1 MPQVEKT
8 LKLLVFVIIAF
19 VHNRSIAVVDR
30 LRNSG
35 SLKEQAEDRLRN
47 SGSLKEQ
54 LDRLRNS
61 GSLKEQW
68 IA

>member
-19 VHNRSIAVVDR
+19 VPNRSIAVVDR

-35 SLKEQAEDRLRN
+35 SLKEQAEDRFKGLVSFFAVKN
-47 SGSLKEQ
+47 
-54 LDRLRNS
+54 N
-61 GSLKEQW
+61 
-68 IA
+68 IF

>member
-19 VHNRSIAVVDR
+19 VPKRSIAVVDR
-30 LRNSG
+30 LRN
-35 SLKEQAEDRLRN
+35 R
-47 SGSLKEQ
+47 SLKEQ